1 MKKIL
6 ALMMALCLLIP
17 SVSIAAERNKALEKA
32 IKKER
37 TTKLKELKKGKWEL
51 FGSSR
56 TLEVA
61 LLKHWDNLDKL
72 GDDGKEEVGVASS
85 FKSKNIGHQMAV
97 NNAITNYAQKAG
109 STLKGRVVSDM
120 QANGTEPG
128 SEFDHFYAA
137 YERLVEKEIKNEME
151 ESFSIIR
158 PNADGTYEMQT
169 FFIVSENAA
178 SKARL
183 RALEAAAA
191 ESEAA
196 QRYASKISDFVRAGF
211 DN

>member
-61 LLKHWDNLDKL
+61 LLT
-72 GDDGKEEVGVASS
+72 
-85 FKSKNIGHQMAV
+85 KSQSPFV
-97 NNAITNYAQKAG
+97 Y
-109 STLKGRVVSDM
+109 
-120 QANGTEPG
+120 
-128 SEFDHFYAA
+128 
-137 YERLVEKEIKNEME
+137 
-151 ESFSIIR
+151 IR
-158 PNADGTYEMQT
+158 
-169 FFIVSENAA
+169 
-178 SKARL
+178 
-183 RALEAAAA
+183 
-191 ESEAA
+191 
-196 QRYASKISDFVRAGF
+196 
-211 DN
+211 